1 MKARRLP
8 EKQMIKFVIPVLALL
23 VLAIGCQ
30 PQEAAA
36 PSDPQNVG
44 NNATTEV
51 AGTSTLIKCA
61 ECGKEVDQSLVVAH
75 GDVKICKDCEAK
87 HGH

>member
-23 VLAIGCQ
+23 VLIVGCQ
-30 PQEAAA
+30 PQDAAA
-36 PSDPQNVG
+36 PSDPNNVG
-44 NNATTEV
+44 NSATDNASS
-51 AGTSTLIKCA
+51 TSLVKCA
-61 ECGKEVDQSLVVAH
+61 ECGKEVDASMIVAH
-75 GDVKICKDCEAK
+75 GDQKICKDCEAK